1 MTALPPHSTRHEATP
16 WRVVPSASAR
26 RDLRELP
33 EKVAVAVFEFIDG
46 PLRPNPYRLGN
57 RLRAP
62 LTGFYSARRG
72 EYRVI
77 YRIDADGE
85 TLEVSHIIH
94 RRDAYRTR

>member
-1 MTALPPHSTRHEATP
+1 MQYVRHEATP

-33 EKVAVAVFEFIDG
+33 EKIAAAVFEFIDA
-46 PLRPNPYRLGN
+46 PLRSNPCRLGK
-57 RLRAP
+57 RLRGP

-85 TLEVSHIIH
+85 TLEVSHITH
-94 RRDAYRTR
+94 RRDAYWTR